1 MESKIPNYIRETFS
15 SKFLTLATLGN
26 INEFLKDNGA
36 DFQALILTPY
46 GFITCDLEL
55 EKTSD
60 TPLRKTETKN
70 NYTLDLT
77 CLRSLVNESMV
88 DYESTAPD
96 IKPRDNGTFLN
107 LKNVTI
113 YSNGLN
119 DSIATP
125 AVKMDEFVIF
135 VDHIIGFSLISRN
148 VD

>member
-1 MESKIPNYIRETFS
+1 M
-15 SKFLTLATLGN
+15 
-26 INEFLKDNGA
+26 
-36 DFQALILTPY
+36 
-46 GFITCDLEL
+46 
-55 EKTSD
+55 
-60 TPLRKTETKN
+60 
-70 NYTLDLT
+70 
-77 CLRSLVNESMV
+77 VN
-88 DYESTAPD
+88 YESTAPD

-135 VDHIIGFSLISRN
+135 VDQIIGFSLISRN